1 MRAAVS
7 SCPAGREPA
16 AAAGRLR
23 EAAAGVGE
31 TGAEFLKKVCETEEL
46 KKRLRES
53 SGKLRELAAKLAR
66 NG

>member
-1 MRAAVS
+1 MRAAARS
-7 SCPAGREPA
+7 YPAGRELA

-23 EAAAGVGE
+23 EAAAGIG
-31 TGAEFLKKVCETEEL
+31 GKGNEFLEKVCETEDL

-53 SGKLRELAAKLAR
+53 SGRLRELAAKLAR